1 MWFTN
6 LLKRRR
12 DFQDEIIRSNSGVSS
27 KSYVMINGF
36 KLARFIVYWYV
47 GVQTVEIFTDYSL
60 NTNWMEFVAVLAALT
75 AFVVG
80 SAWGKIKGEQSYY
93 GGLYGNDSNETP
105 NINEDDKL

>member
-6 LLKRRR
+6 LLKKRRE
-12 DFQDEIIRSNSGVSS
+12 FQDEIIRSNSGVSS

-47 GVQTVEIFTDYSL
+47 GVQTVEIFTDYTL
-60 NTNWMEFVAVLAALT
+60 NTNWTEFVAVLVALT
-75 AFVVG
+75 TFVVG

-93 GGLYGNDSNETP
+93 NGLYGRDETEVP
-105 NINEDDKL
+105 SINKDDNL